1 MVDYNKLLEEAIYKS
16 PLALLSIKDANS
28 ISKIREYLPFSTG
41 FEIECHYKHEGF
53 EVKNFEEIPKIMEVN
68 CSDYEQRY
76 RIPYGINGL
85 ICLYLIC
92 EQLKV
97 NSALNPGSGIHYHVD
112 MTELSKK
119 VTSELLC
126 NNEEWILKEL
136 DLWEFKGNGQREV
149 RTMKGGWLGLRKERD
164 TMEFRCG
171 EMSFD
176 YSHLVYRIISAN
188 SIIKR
193 LKEQIEEGFTNRYI
207 QVNPDTIPDNKE
219 IITYIKTHSGSITS
233 RRMSKLEH
241 EASRIN
247 LELQKLSATSS
258 ITIGGPNIK
267 EVVKSRTQKM
277 I

>member
-41 FEIECHYKHEGF
+41 FEIECHYKGF
-53 EVKNFEEIPKIMEVN
+53 EVKNFEEIPKIMAVD
-68 CSDYEQRY
+68 CASYEQRY

-112 MTELSKK
+112 MTELAKK
-119 VTSELLC
+119 VTSKLLC

-136 DLWEFKGNGQREV
+136 DLWEFKGNGQRQV
-149 RTMKGGWLGLRKERD
+149 RTTKGGWLGLRKERD

-193 LKEQIEEGFTNRYI
+193 LKEQIEIGFTNRYI
-207 QVNPDTIPDNKE
+207 QANPDTIPDNKE

-233 RRMSKLEH
+233 RKMSKLEH
-241 EASRIN
+241 EANRIN